1 MYQLTDSQIRN
12 VCKERLESLEYW
24 LRRLIDLQLSSA
36 YGDFFNYSDEKGN
49 RIIKNKVVES
59 LESRM
64 VKEPERYNR
73 KIDAVLL
80 DDSIDIICNPNLY
93 NDHFKSALELAFP
106 DGAKVAKTFLKRL
119 TDPRNRLA
127 HANPISQ
134 RQAEQVVCYTND
146 VIESIKE
153 HYKSLNMSEEYNV
166 PLILKVIDSYGK
178 VYYREQLSQVH
189 DGGIM
194 IMNQNESQ
202 FDLRPGDTLSL
213 EVEVD
218 PSFSENEYEV
228 TWASSKGFN
237 HEIPNGH
244 KVVINI
250 TEKQVGKQFDVQC
263 RVTSNKSWHRMSLGA
278 DDFLI
283 YYIKVLPPL

>member
-1 MYQLTDSQIRN
+1 MYQLNDSQIRN
-12 VCKERLESLEYW
+12 ICKERLESLEYW
-24 LRRLIDLQLSSA
+24 LRRLIDIQLSSA

-49 RIIKNKVVES
+49 KVVKNKVVES
-59 LESRM
+59 LEKRM
-64 VKEPERYNR
+64 LKEPDRYNR

-93 NDHFKSALELAFP
+93 NDHFKKALEIAFP
-106 DGAKVAKTFLKRL
+106 DGSKVAKTFLKRL
-119 TDPRNRLA
+119 IDPRNRLV
-127 HANPISQ
+127 HANPISH
-134 RQAEQVVCYTND
+134 RQAEQVICYTND

-153 HYKSLNMSEEYNV
+153 HYRSLNMSEEYNV

-178 VYYREQLSQVH
+178 VYHREQLSQCH

-194 IMNQNESQ
+194 ITNHNTSQ

-218 PSFSENEYEV
+218 PSFSESEYEV
-228 TWASSKGFN
+228 SWASSKGFS
-237 HEIPNGH
+237 HEVPNGN
-244 KVVINI
+244 KVVVNI

-278 DDFLI
+278 DDFLL